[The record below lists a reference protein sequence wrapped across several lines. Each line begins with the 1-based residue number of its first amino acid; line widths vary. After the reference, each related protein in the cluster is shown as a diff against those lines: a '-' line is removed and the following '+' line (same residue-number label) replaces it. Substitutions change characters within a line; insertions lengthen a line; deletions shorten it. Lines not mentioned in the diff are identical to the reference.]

1 MIEYDPDVDPDP
13 AEWLA
18 LEEAERI
25 ALVEDYH
32 ENAGIDLPNR
42 LLHATFHVTI
52 ETQVAMGDELPVR
65 RTLRRL
71 VREGLDRH
79 DAIHAI
85 GSVLAEHMFNILR
98 DKDKRSDD
106 PNPRYFAAVEALTA
120 TGWKQ
125 SAR

>member
-1 MIEYDPDVDPDP
+1 MIEYDPAVDPDP
-13 AEWLA
+13 VEWLE
-18 LEEAERI
+18 LDEGERI

-32 ENAGIDLPNR
+32 ENAGIIVPNQ
-42 LLHATFHVTI
+42 LLHATFHVTV

-71 VREGLDRH
+71 IREGLDRH

-85 GSVLAEHMFNILR
+85 GSVLAQHVFDIVKTKGKE
-98 DKDKRSDD
+98 SGD

-120 TGWKQ
+120 AAWKQ

>member
-1 MIEYDPDVDPDP
+1 MIEYDPGVDPDP
-13 AEWLA
+13 AEWLE
-18 LEEAERI
+18 LDEGERI

-32 ENAGIDLPNR
+32 ENAGIDVPNL
-42 LLHATFHVTI
+42 LLHAGFHVTI

-65 RTLRRL
+65 STLRRL

-85 GSVLAEHMFNILR
+85 GSVLAEHMFDIL
-98 DKDKRSDD
+98 KDKGKRGGD
-106 PNPRYFAAVEALTA
+106 PNPRYFDAVKALTA
-120 TGWKQ
+120 AGWKQ